1 MTRDCGAWINLLAH
15 QVKKRMNAT
24 LSDLGITGVQSR
36 VMHYIL
42 EHGQDGPVFQRDVE
56 AAFNLSRSTTTN
68 ILQLMEKNGIIRREG
83 VDYDARL
90 KRLVPTEKAVQM
102 EEQVREC
109 ARLLEQRI
117 TRGLTDEQRAPVF
130 AHGRVHGRKPENK
143 GGPPGAAWQFAK
155 GMLCMYFARAVPV
168 QRRNCDLW

>member
-1 MTRDCGAWINLLAH
+1 MEYREDIGFQI
-15 QVKKRMNAT
+15 RT
-24 LSDLGITGVQSR
+24 LSHLVKRTVDQAAFDGVDDHPTGVQGWIIGYLYR
-36 VMHYIL
+36 NRDK
-42 EHGQDGPVFQRDVE
+42 EVFQRDIQE
-56 AAFNLSRSTTTN
+56 QFSIRRSTVTG

-117 TRGLTDEQRAPVF
+117 TRGLTDEQRAQF
-130 AHGRVHGRKPENK
+130 LHTAACMAEN
-143 GGPPGAAWQFAK
+143 
-155 GMLCMYFARAVPV
+155 LRE
-168 QRRNCDLW
+168 

>member
-1 MTRDCGAWINLLAH
+1 MARTARC
-15 QVKKRMNAT
+15 
-24 LSDLGITGVQSR
+24 S
-36 VMHYIL
+36 
-42 EHGQDGPVFQRDVE
+42 QRDVE

-117 TRGLTDEQRAPVF
+117 TRGLTDEQRAQLF
-130 AHGRVHGRKPENK
+130 AHGRVHGRKPERIRAARLGALGSLPK
-143 GGPPGAAWQFAK
+143 VCCAVFRAGG
-155 GMLCMYFARAVPV
+155 ARAEEE
-168 QRRNCDLW
+168 L

>member
-42 EHGQDGPVFQRDVE
+42 EHCQNGPVFQRDVE

-68 ILQLMEKNGIIRREG
+68 ILQLMEKNGVIRRES

-90 KRLVPTEKAVQM
+90 KRLVPTQKAVQM
-102 EEQVREC
+102 EAQVREC

-117 TRGLTDEQRAPVF
+117 TTGAYRCPARPVPAYGTAHVGKPRGMILRPRRARQS
-130 AHGRVHGRKPENK
+130 A
-143 GGPPGAAWQFAK
+143 
-155 GMLCMYFARAVPV
+155 
-168 QRRNCDLW
+168 

>member
-1 MTRDCGAWINLLAH
+1 
-15 QVKKRMNAT
+15 
-24 LSDLGITGVQSR
+24 
-36 VMHYIL
+36 MHYIL

-102 EEQVREC
+102 EEQVRKC

-117 TRGLTDEQRAPVF
+117 TRGLTDEQRAQF
-130 AHGRVHGRKPENK
+130 LHTAACMAEN
-143 GGPPGAAWQFAK
+143 
-155 GMLCMYFARAVPV
+155 LRE
-168 QRRNCDLW
+168 

>member
-24 LSDLGITGVQSR
+24 LSELGITGVQSR

-117 TRGLTDEQRAPVF
+117 TRGLTDEQRAQF
-130 AHGRVHGRKPENK
+130 LHTAACMAEN
-143 GGPPGAAWQFAK
+143 
-155 GMLCMYFARAVPV
+155 LRE
-168 QRRNCDLW
+168 

>member
-102 EEQVREC
+102 EEQVR
-109 ARLLEQRI
+109 
-117 TRGLTDEQRAPVF
+117 AP
-130 AHGRVHGRKPENK
+130 A
-143 GGPPGAAWQFAK
+143 
-155 GMLCMYFARAVPV
+155 
-168 QRRNCDLW
+168 

>member
-102 EEQVREC
+102 EEQVRE
-109 ARLLEQRI
+109 
-117 TRGLTDEQRAPVF
+117 
-130 AHGRVHGRKPENK
+130 
-143 GGPPGAAWQFAK
+143 
-155 GMLCMYFARAVPV
+155 
-168 QRRNCDLW
+168 